1 MGETNL
7 ERKCRL
13 LFGLATLL
21 LITGS
26 FLWYGWST
34 AGLAYEQAEMASRFA
49 ATQALVQAHV
59 KKGLA
64 PEMGALF
71 DNIPNTF
78 IKPESRLET
87 SISPRAPKDGTL
99 EALLATFDKIEN
111 GDNDHLTSFD
121 DSKYV
126 YRMVLRAGSSCI
138 QCHRTV
144 APIAAKEGDPIG
156 IVTVRIPGVEFTDRV
171 HINIA
176 ILITTALI
184 SALLLSA
191 GSWLIIRYVI
201 VKPVKHLKEVS
212 DAIAS
217 GKLNIRSEILTGDE
231 FEDLSHAYNRML
243 RSLMD
248 KEDEL
253 RQVNT
258 DLNRSVDDLARANLA
273 LHTANQLKGDFLA
286 TMSHE
291 LRTPLSV
298 IIGFSELL
306 NSATLTEKQRKWIEN
321 IHSSGKHLLNLLND
335 VLELAKIE
343 AGKMQVRPEEFNFR
357 DLCEGVAAIFRQQA
371 ENKRLNLDCD
381 IADNVPTLKQD
392 PQKLRQILWNLLSN
406 AVKFTP
412 EGGQIRI
419 QAHAEQDDLLIV
431 VSDTGVGIAQ
441 EDQESVFEKFRQ
453 TSQVLTREQG
463 GSGLGLSICKELAKL
478 LGGDIVL
485 KSTLGQGTT
494 FTVRIP
500 INLEEAFETISD
512 FDAEQVTQNITKE
525 LAGTATHP

>member
-1 MGETNL
+1 MLRG
-7 ERKCRL
+7 K
-13 LFGLATLL
+13 
-21 LITGS
+21 
-26 FLWYGWST
+26 
-34 AGLAYEQAEMASRFA
+34 
-49 ATQALVQAHV
+49 
-59 KKGLA
+59 
-64 PEMGALF
+64 
-71 DNIPNTF
+71 
-78 IKPESRLET
+78 
-87 SISPRAPKDGTL
+87 
-99 EALLATFDKIEN
+99 FDKVES
-111 GDNDHLTSFD
+111 GGSDHLTSFD
-121 DSKYV
+121 DNKYV
-126 YRMVLRAGSSCI
+126 YRMILRAEASCI

-144 APIAAKEGDPIG
+144 EPKAAQEGDVLG
-156 IVTVRIPGVEFTDRV
+156 IVTVRIPGIEFTDRV

-258 DLNRSVDDLARANLA
+258 HLNRSVDDLARANLA

-306 NSATLTEKQRKWIEN
+306 NNAALTDKQRKWIEN
-321 IHSSGKHLLNLLND
+321 IHGSGKHLLNLLND

-343 AGKMQVRPEEFNFR
+343 AGKMQVRPEEFNFA

-381 IADNVPTLKQD
+381 IAANIPTLRQD
-392 PQKLRQILWNLLSN
+392 PQKLRQVLWNLLSN

-419 QAHAEQDDLLIV
+419 QASVEGDELIIV

-441 EDQESVFEKFRQ
+441 EDQEAVFEKFRQ

-494 FTVRIP
+494 FTVTIP
-500 INLEEAFETISD
+500 VYLNETEETSSE
-512 FDAEQVTQNITKE
+512 FDTEQLVIHEPTKE
-525 LAGTATHP
+525 LAGTAVHPS